1 MLCPFTLRARVGHL
15 PNGAQ
20 KPHIRKKTGGKQ
32 PENRLT
38 EPQAGLALDQMEGC
52 QPAPRPPREA
62 PAGRVVA
69 RVCLPHRS
77 SGGNRAAVA
86 VEFFPWVP
94 KAPRVVSSSC
104 QNAWIGASLE
114 ETPQG

>member
-1 MLCPFTLRARVGHL
+1 MLGWVTFLTVPRNPTSE
-15 PNGAQ
+15 
-20 KPHIRKKTGGKQ
+20 RKQVANSPKTGSLSL
-32 PENRLT
+32 RLDWHWT
-38 EPQAGLALDQMEGC
+38 RWKAANLP
-52 QPAPRPPREA
+52 PPPREA
-62 PAGRVVA
+62 PEGRVVA